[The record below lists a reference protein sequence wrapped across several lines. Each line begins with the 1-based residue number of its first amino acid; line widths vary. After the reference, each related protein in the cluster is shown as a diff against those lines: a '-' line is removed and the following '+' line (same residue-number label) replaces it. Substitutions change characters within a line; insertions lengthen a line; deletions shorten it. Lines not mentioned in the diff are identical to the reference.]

1 MFQKSISSFIYN
13 NKFICFCIF
22 IYFIYHMQYSF
33 LFLEGF
39 ESGSNLIP
47 RLLLLQSGVKVGVTL
62 RINGSCLCRVI
73 LYIFSNVVHLK
84 YNTNNNRVKNTY
96 SNTTHYLIR

>member
-1 MFQKSISSFIYN
+1 MFPKSISSFIYN
-13 NKFICFCIF
+13 KNFICFCIF

-47 RLLLLQSGVKVGVTL
+47 RLLLLQSGVKVRVTI
-62 RINGSCLCRVI
+62 RINGSCLCRVR
-73 LYIFSNVVHLK
+73 LYIFSNVVHPEHD
-84 YNTNNNRVKNTY
+84 TNNNHVKNTY